1 MPTEAL
7 SFQLA
12 IQPKELSQVQA
23 ILIETVPRLTVW
35 AYGSRVHRR
44 HFKPF
49 SDLDLVIFSKPDS
62 SVDSMEIREIFDESD
77 LPFTVDVSIWEQ
89 LPKWL
94 HLQILKEHV
103 VLQVF

>member
-1 MPTEAL
+1 M

-12 IQPKELSQVQA
+12 IQLKELLQVQA
-23 ILIETVPRLTVW
+23 ILTKTVPRLTVW

-49 SDLDLVIFSKPDS
+49 SDLDLIIFSESDS
-62 SVDSMEIREIFDESD
+62 SVESMEIHEIFDESD

-89 LPKWL
+89 LPECLQL
-94 HLQILKEHV
+94 HILKEHV
-103 VLQVF
+103 VLQAF

>member
-49 SDLDLVIFSKPDS
+49 SDLDLIIFFKPHN

-89 LPKWL
+89 LPEWL
-94 HLQILKEHV
+94 Q
-103 VLQVF
+103 Q

>member
-12 IQPKELSQVQA
+12 IQPKELLQVQS

-44 HFKPF
+44 HLKPF
-49 SDLDLVIFSKPDS
+49 SDLDLVIFYELDNP
-62 SVDSMEIREIFDESD
+62 VDSMEIQEIFDESD

-89 LPKWL
+89 LPDWL
-94 HLQILKEHV
+94 QQQILQEHV
-103 VLQVF
+103 ILQAF